1 MFRSLT
7 LFALCLFSLSV
18 FAQTPATPSATSGQD
33 PQPPAA
39 ATTRKGGKGQ
49 GGKFVRKMDANAD
62 GKIAR
67 DEWKGKPQGFD
78 TLDADKDGFLTAA
91 ELGSVTR
98 DKGAKMFQQFD
109 ANSDGKIA
117 RDEWTQ
123 KPRAFDKMDAN
134 ADGFLTPD
142 ELRNAKGRRNKLQQG
157 QQQG

>member
-1 MFRSLT
+1 MYRSLT
-7 LFALCLFSLSV
+7 LFVLCLFSLSV
-18 FAQTPATPSATSGQD
+18 FAQTPTTLPATGGQD
-33 PQPPAA
+33 PQPPVVSS
-39 ATTRKGGKGQ
+39 RKAGKSQRGGQ
-49 GGKFVRKMDANAD
+49 RGKFLQKMDANSD

-67 DEWKGKPQGFD
+67 DEWKGKAQGFD

-91 ELGSVTR
+91 EIGSVAR

-117 RDEWTQ
+117 RDEWNQ

-142 ELRNAKGRRNKLQQG
+142 ELTARKGRRNKQQS
-157 QQQG
+157 

>member
-1 MFRSLT
+1 MFRVLT
-7 LFALCLFSLSV
+7 LFALCLFSLSA
-18 FAQTPATPSATSGQD
+18 FAQTPATPPATSGPD
-33 PQPPAA
+33 PQTPVAA
-39 ATTRKGGKGQ
+39 AGKSRKGQ
-49 GGKFVRKMDANAD
+49 RGKFMQKMDANAD

-67 DEWKGKPQGFD
+67 EEWKGKTQGFD

-91 ELGSVTR
+91 EIGSVVR

-123 KPRAFDKMDAN
+123 KPRAFDKLDAN

-142 ELRNAKGRRNKLQQG
+142 ELRNAKGRRNK